1 MLYYLVCFDIED
13 HRYRRRLGKR
23 LLAYGHRVQ
32 RSVFEI
38 GLPGEQELHRLRAA
52 ILRLQAEHEETGNI
66 RFYRMLKPCREASFA
81 VDGEPVMVF
90 PTTWVV

>member
-38 GLPGEQELHRLRAA
+38 GLPGERELSRLRDA
-52 ILRLQAEHEETGNI
+52 IIRLQAEHEERGNI

-81 VDGEPVMVF
+81 MDGKAVMEF
-90 PTTWVV
+90 PSTFVV